1 MGLCGFNVSKASI
14 LPRWASFE
22 RSKSHK
28 SLIVSTSLGQFLSLV
43 IISTG
48 ICTTF
53 LVQNGFSAPNAQIFG
68 VYISLAVTYGPLLLY
83 RFVKNEW
90 NPPTVAMHHRWVLKY
105 FFIAWADVEANF
117 LVVLAFQYTSI
128 VSVMLLDC
136 FSIPCVMFLSRVF
149 LGRRFSWKHVLAS
162 TWSVAGLLLL
172 VLSDTQSS
180 GGGSGHRRDPLIGDL
195 LCIAGAICYAISN
208 VAQEGVV
215 KRYDRCEYLTMM
227 GIFGSFISAVQ
238 AVVLEW
244 TTIRSYA
251 GVSSESMT
259 EFWLPL
265 FGFLAAMYL
274 MYSLAPMLI
283 QRTSAAFL
291 NLSLLTSDA
300 WALVAALFLFGIQLS
315 PLFYI
320 AFIMVMSGVLVFN
333 IIAPPQSGNQ
343 EAEYDQLESHESDLT

>member
-1 MGLCGFNVSKASI
+1 MGLCGFNVTKVNI

-22 RSKSHK
+22 RSKSRRRL
-28 SLIVSTSLGQFLSLV
+28 LISTSLGQFLSLV

-53 LVQNGFSAPNAQIFG
+53 LVQNGFSAPNTQIFG
-68 VYISLAVTYGPLLLY
+68 VYMSLALTYGPLLLY
-83 RFVKNEW
+83 RFIKNEW
-90 NPPTVAMHHRWVLKY
+90 KPPISSMHHRWLLKY

-117 LVVLAFQYTSI
+117 VVVLAFQYTSI

-136 FSIPCVMFLSRVF
+136 FSIPCVMFLSRMF

-180 GGGSGHRRDPLIGDL
+180 GGGTGHRKDPLIGDL
-195 LCIAGAICYAISN
+195 LCIAGAIFYAISN
-208 VAQEGVV
+208 VSQEGVV

-227 GIFGSFISAVQ
+227 GVFGSFISGIQ

-244 TTIRSYA
+244 KTIKSS
-251 GVSSESMT
+251 VSVTDESVFG
-259 EFWLPL
+259 FWVPL
-265 FGFLAAMYL
+265 FGFLAAMYI

-300 WALVAALFLFGIQLS
+300 WALLAALFLFGIQLT
-315 PLFYI
+315 PLFYV

-333 IIAPPQSGNQ
+333 IIAPPQSIEGQ
-343 EAEYDQLESHESDLT
+343 SQYHPIDDD